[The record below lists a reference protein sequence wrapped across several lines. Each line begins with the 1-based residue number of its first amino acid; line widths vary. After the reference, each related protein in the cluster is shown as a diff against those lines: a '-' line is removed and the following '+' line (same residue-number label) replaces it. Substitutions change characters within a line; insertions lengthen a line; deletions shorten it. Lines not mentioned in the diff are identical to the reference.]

1 MKKFKR
7 TGLENKSLIPKTFSE
22 LKTSS
27 ISEIF
32 RSKLMEK
39 KDVDLKYYAKVHSI
53 ESFGTVDGPGIRFV
67 LFLQGCHLQC
77 KYCHNRDTWNMN
89 GGEYKSLDDI
99 FEKIMKYKNYIYPN
113 GGVTV
118 TGGEPLLQVKF
129 LIELFEK
136 LKKENIHTCI
146 DTSGMVALTDDI
158 KKLLSLTDLVLL
170 DIKHI
175 DSEKFKNLVGF
186 NNEKELAFARYLS
199 DNNIHMWIRQVLVPG
214 YTDDEQDLLKL
225 KDFISSLNTVDKV
238 EILPYHDM
246 GRYKWEKLGLKYEL
260 DGVRV
265 ANDDDVKRAKNLLGI
280 T

>member
-1 MKKFKR
+1 
-7 TGLENKSLIPKTFSE
+7 
-22 LKTSS
+22 
-27 ISEIF
+27 
-32 RSKLMEK
+32 MEK
-39 KDVDLKYYAKVHSI
+39 KDIDLKYYAKVHSI

-265 ANDDDVKRAKNLLGI
+265 ANDYDVKRAKNLLGI

>member
-1 MKKFKR
+1 
-7 TGLENKSLIPKTFSE
+7 
-22 LKTSS
+22 
-27 ISEIF
+27 
-32 RSKLMEK
+32 MEK
-39 KDVDLKYYAKVHSI
+39 KDIDLKYYAKVHSI

-129 LIELFEK
+129 LIELFKK
-136 LKKENIHTCI
+136 LKKENIHTCV

-175 DSEKFKNLVGF
+175 NSEKCKNLVGF

-214 YTDDEQDLLKL
+214 YTDDEQDLLQL
-225 KDFISSLNTVDKV
+225 KDFISSLSTVDKV

-246 GRYKWEKLGLKYEL
+246 GRYKWENLGFKYEL
-260 DGVRV
+260 DGVRI
-265 ANDDDVKRAKNLLGI
+265 ANDDDVNRAKIDSL
-280 T
+280 